1 MHDAAR
7 LLAKYGRHGDN
18 NLVHVSDKELRGIE
32 QLTGKKFTR
41 NPETGLPEAFNFG
54 NFLAT
59 AAPIAAGIGG
69 TIVGGPMG
77 GAAASG
83 LTSAAVGKMQ
93 GKSNEQALTQG
104 LISGISSY
112 AGGQIMAG
120 VGDPAAQAAAEGAA
134 QGAGQGAGQGL
145 NVAAAGYQGAEAV
158 PMAAGY
164 QNAFGPAGMTELPA
178 GVNPAAITGS
188 PTSTPDQV
196 AAAALNRQA
205 ATQAQAPAQGA
216 GFGQRLS
223 NIASNPEAALTKLG
237 QNIQDKPFAA
247 LMAGAGAY
255 SSAMDAMA
263 PTNIPG
269 QAPYDPLRYPEQFP
283 ANPRTWNAPPAG
295 YRPGYDPEYRYFAGG
310 GYVPPEPKK
319 DKDSGGIPD
328 FLSMG
333 VLGAV
338 PAAMG
343 MDRDSITQFAP
354 MNIMRNLVQS
364 PDGELGAE
372 RERYRALYQA
382 YMANPANQQAAS
394 MASGQPMGMAK
405 GGLASMRP
413 EGSYT
418 ANLMNEAKAAL
429 LGEHPRP
436 SDAISKFR
444 ETFGDEALALLKD
457 RVTGGRVRGA
467 GGGMDDLVPGTIE
480 GRQKVRLADGEFVVP
495 ADVVSGLGD
504 GSTDQ
509 GVRKLHGLMRDV
521 RKERTGKTSQPK
533 AMGGK
538 ISL

>member
-41 NPETGLPEAFNFG
+41 NPDTGLPEAFNFG
-54 NFLAT
+54 QALGV
-59 AAPIAAGIGG
+59 AAPIVAGIGG
-69 TIVGGPMG
+69 TILGGPAG
-77 GAAASG
+77 GAAAAG

-112 AGGQIMAG
+112 AGGHIVSGIGDA
-120 VGDPAAQAAAEGAA
+120 VGQTTTAAAQGAA
-134 QGAGQGAGQGL
+134 QGATQGAAQGGTEAAAQAASALNPMASNAAYAGAESVGQ
-145 NVAAAGYQGAEAV
+145 AAGYQGAL
-158 PMAAGY
+158 
-164 QNAFGPAGMTELPA
+164 GPAT
-178 GVNPAAITGS
+178 GVEGRL
-188 PTSTPDQV
+188 
-196 AAAALNRQA
+196 AALGEGGMQLGN
-205 ATQAQAPAQGA
+205 
-216 GFGQRLS
+216 RLS
-223 NIASNPEAALTKLG
+223 NIASDPSAAASKLAE
-237 QNIQDKPFAA
+237 NISNNKFSA

-255 SSAMDAMA
+255 STAMDAMA

-418 ANLMNEAKAAL
+418 ANLINEAKAAL

-436 SDAISKFR
+436 TEALARLRD
-444 ETFGDEALALLKD
+444 TFGDEAVGLLKD
-457 RVTGGRVRGA
+457 RIAGGRVRGA
-467 GGGMDDLVPGTIE
+467 GGGMDDLVPGSIE
-480 GRQKVRLADGEFVVP
+480 GRQKVRLADSEFVVP

-509 GVRKLHGLMRDV
+509 GVRRLHEMMRKV
-521 RKERTGKTSQPK
+521 RQERTGKTTQPK
-533 AMGGK
+533 AIGGK